1 MSLDEISP
9 RTYGE
14 DRIKLSISTGQ
25 ETARAFRGVL
35 VDVDYSAARPE
46 GVVLPLELTVQGP
59 SGFDQVRAIATA
71 EPISLLASDFGGR
84 PGTTFR
90 SLDRIQTRDLSVS
103 IKSARDKVAPSK
115 WAEDVIAVEVNR

>member
-1 MSLDEISP
+1 MNGDL
-9 RTYGE
+9 RT
-14 DRIKLSISTGQ
+14 
-25 ETARAFRGVL
+25 
-35 VDVDYSAARPE
+35 SAAGGCSTE
-46 GVVLPLELTVQGP
+46 
-59 SGFDQVRAIATA
+59 SAIATA

-103 IKSARDKVAPSK
+103 IKSARDQVAPSK